1 MDSTPFYIV
10 IFYVYLNI
18 LQGLLLNLTQN
29 TELNTEVFP
38 SDLEKPTQL
47 CIIWITVL
55 LKYTTLFS
63 FTKIFILLSLAL
75 YIPTASLKSS
85 DMKENIFF
93 LLFTSKNSFHG
104 TQGPRGKR
112 NSHKLPSHPS
122 TAESFLKEF
131 AFVL

>member
-38 SDLEKPTQL
+38 SDLENPTQL

-112 NSHKLPSHPS
+112 NSHKLPSYPS
-122 TAESFLKEF
+122 TAESFLK
-131 AFVL
+131 